1 MSLQHDSC
9 VVSEFKQHHSTALS
23 VSVSGIRGKDRSV
36 DVVDMDHEGLGD
48 LLVLCA
54 ALVGG
59 DQDHQDWG
67 EETDAS
73 LDHRSKERPACV

>member
-1 MSLQHDSC
+1 
-9 VVSEFKQHHSTALS
+9 
-23 VSVSGIRGKDRSV
+23 
-36 DVVDMDHEGLGD
+36 MDYEGLGD

-59 DQDHQDWG
+59 DEDHQDWG

-73 LDHRSKERPACV
+73 LDHRSKERPVGVRGGSLLERWLR